1 VRSGEPPVF
10 DVDFIAAMRDV
21 LRHPELDPAFK
32 ELVLTLPSEG
42 YVAEQLD
49 VVDPQKIHAA
59 REAMKRSLARELR
72 ADWEW
77 AFEAHQVIGG
87 YSPDP
92 VSAGRRA
99 LANLSLH
106 MLCLD
111 AVERGDAVWPG
122 RAYPRRSTATRC
134 SSASSG

>member
-1 VRSGEPPVF
+1 
-10 DVDFIAAMRDV
+10 MRGV
-21 LRHPELDPAFK
+21 LRDPSLDAAFK

-77 AFEAHQVIGG
+77 ALEAHQVIGG

-92 VSAGRRA
+92 VSSGRRA
-99 LANLSLH
+99 LANLSLM

-111 AVERGDAVWPG
+111 AVQRGD
-122 RAYPRRSTATRC
+122 REQDLLRRGVDRHGDEGAHEHASSAC
-134 SSASSG
+134 SSSCR